1 MPANIDSINLH
12 YHFLH
17 YQGDSFNFNFNYL
30 NANGSAISITGCT
43 AEMHIRRSP
52 ESTNLIGL
60 IKGDYPN
67 GAFGGSGDTEFG
79 YTAGVTSGTG
89 GIRLELNGITGA
101 VDITIDGDTTAK
113 FPAARHFYDLQI
125 EKTDGEKLVI
135 LSGTFEISKQTTR

>member
-1 MPANIDSINLH
+1 MATNIDSINLF

-17 YQGDSFNFNFNYL
+17 YQGDSFTFSFSYL
-30 NANGSAISITGCT
+30 DKDGNPISLAGCT

-52 ESTNLIGL
+52 ESTKLVGL

-89 GIRLELNGITGA
+89 GIRLELSGVTGA
-101 VDITIDGDTTAK
+101 VNIVIDGDTTAK
-113 FPAARHFYDLQI
+113 FPAARNFYDLQI
-125 EKTDGEKLVI
+125 EKPDGEKNVI
-135 LSGTFEISKQTTR
+135 LSGTFELARQTTR